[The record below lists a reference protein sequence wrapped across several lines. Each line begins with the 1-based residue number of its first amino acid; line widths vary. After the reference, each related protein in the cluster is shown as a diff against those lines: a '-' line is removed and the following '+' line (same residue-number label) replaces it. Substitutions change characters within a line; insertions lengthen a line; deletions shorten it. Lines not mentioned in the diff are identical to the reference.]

1 MKKKPMEQVGETFL
15 DYFKKNKGVYSHN
28 DVEKIVDQAILNE
41 KERIVEFVKKEVLI
55 TNGYGYI
62 DEYAD
67 KEDVIKLELIEWQ
80 KEQLEKLTKESK
92 T

>member
-1 MKKKPMEQVGETFL
+1 MTKLF
-15 DYFKKNKGVYSHN
+15 
-28 DVEKIVDQAILNE
+28 NE